1 MANGRE
7 PLGTGVIWLL
17 GQMVRLPVEAFVY
30 TMEMMVKTLQGL
42 QRMADRSVDAL
53 MGKDAPSSPDAPARD
68 RNLSNSGPTVAA
80 TAHATG
86 NAPDRGSDHHP
97 NDTVNLTPDAIPS
110 GGEKIEKEQRNMP
123 DTNLSDDML
132 KLVRYKIL
140 FVKRDYEWAFPE
152 AEDLVS
158 DNMTGEAYTAWK
170 VAEFIQGLDKR
181 AVPAKWD
188 DKNYPLKREDGKET
202 DGAATEDKDKK
213 RRDRKRYFDQ
223 HVVRDAKGE
232 PVKNEK
238 GEYTYT
244 INFLPDDDKKYLR
257 AFYEVLQ
264 RYPREKLRYEERHL
278 EVLEQIRDRM
288 DP

>member
-7 PLGTGVIWLL
+7 PLGNGVIWLL

-86 NAPDRGSDHHP
+86 NAPDSESDHP
-97 NDTVNLTPDAIPS
+97 SDTVTLTHDAITS
-110 GGEKIEKEQRNMP
+110 GGEKIEKEQRDMP

-132 KLVRYKIL
+132 KLVRYKVL

-152 AEDLVS
+152 EEDLVA

-170 VAEFIQGLDKR
+170 VAEFIQGLGKR
-181 AVPAKWD
+181 EIPQKWF
-188 DKNYPLKREDGKET
+188 DKNYPLDRK
-202 DGAATEDKDKK
+202 DGAPDGTSATGGDEKKDYKK
-213 RRDRKRYFDQ
+213 RHEEGGRY
-223 HVVRDAKGE
+223 VIK
-232 PVKNEK
+232 
-238 GEYTYT
+238 
-244 INFLPDDDKKYLR
+244 FLPEDDKKYLR
-257 AFYEVLQ
+257 VFYEVLQ

-278 EVLEQIRDRM
+278 EVLEQIRDKM
-288 DP
+288 PG